1 MTEENSFRTSKDVLN
16 DEIEIVDKSNKL
28 QKFVISMAIFLFLYV
43 GGAFLLR
50 FMVNTNILKNNFNKN
65 IQNILKISDKNNKS
79 FEISGNIVF
88 HSFFTPLILFYS
100 WKNL

>member
-43 GGAFLLR
+43 GSAFLLK
-50 FMVNTNILKNNFNKN
+50 FIFNTNILKNNF
-65 IQNILKISDKNNKS
+65 II
-79 FEISGNIVF
+79 
-88 HSFFTPLILFYS
+88 
-100 WKNL
+100 

>member
-28 QKFVISMAIFLFLYV
+28 QKFVISMVIFLFLYV

-65 IQNILKISDKNNKS
+65 ILEKPFSEKMVLYKVNKVFDKERSEFIIFKIS
-79 FEISGNIVF
+79 E
-88 HSFFTPLILFYS
+88 
-100 WKNL
+100 